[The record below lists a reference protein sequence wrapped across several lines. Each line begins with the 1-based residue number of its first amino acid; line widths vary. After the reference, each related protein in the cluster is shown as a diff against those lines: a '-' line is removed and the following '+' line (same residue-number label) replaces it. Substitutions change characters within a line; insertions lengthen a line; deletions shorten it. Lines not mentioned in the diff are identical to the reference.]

1 MREADIASHT
11 FAAPVAPWLAARAAG
26 APLQFRDLVADGK
39 RKLQQSG
46 CLLVEGAGGLL
57 VPLAEGKRM
66 ADLAAE
72 LSLPL
77 LIIAR
82 TGLGTVNHTLLTAA
96 YARQAG
102 LEVLGVILNDSQSGD
117 YDLSRQPA
125 AMQMVKDNAHMI
137 EQFGDVPVLEE
148 GLAVLEADD
157 DELLSIMSA
166 AFKYPLLEKD
176 TLVAGARKAMELKVG
191 TYCIVASGRGP
202 TGKEVDQVIAAVKE
216 IKTTMP
222 MKICACLGILS
233 DEQAGR
239 LKEAGVDRYNH
250 NLNTS
255 AGNFNKITTT
265 HTYDDRVATVE
276 KAKASGMSPCS
287 GCIVGMGET
296 NQEIVEIAYALR
308 ELDADSIPVN
318 FLNSIKGTPLE
329 NNKELNP
336 RKCLKVLALMRF
348 INPTKEIRASGG
360 REVNLRSMQV
370 LCLYAA
376 NSLFVGDYLTTEGQ
390 EASQDHKMI
399 EDMGFEIE
407 LCAL

>member
-1 MREADIASHT
+1 MITMVTSWNELADKAI
-11 FAAPVAPWLAARAAG
+11 RG
-26 APLQFRDLVADGK
+26 
-39 RKLQQSG
+39 
-46 CLLVEGAGGLL
+46 E
-57 VPLAEGKRM
+57 
-66 ADLAAE
+66 
-72 LSLPL
+72 
-77 LIIAR
+77 
-82 TGLGTVNHTLLTAA
+82 LLT
-96 YARQAG
+96 
-102 LEVLGVILNDSQSGD
+102 
-117 YDLSRQPA
+117 
-125 AMQMVKDNAHMI
+125 MK
-137 EQFGDVPVLEE
+137 E

-157 DELLSIMSA
+157 DALLDIMSA
-166 AFKYPLLEKD
+166 AFKVRKHYYGKKVKLNLIINAKSGLCPEDCGYCSQSIVSTAPVSKYPLLDKD
-176 TLVAGARKAMELKVG
+176 TLVAGARKAMDLKVG

-216 IKTTMP
+216 IKSTMP

-233 DEQAGR
+233 DEQAIR

-276 KAKASGMSPCS
+276 KAKSSGMSPCS

-308 ELDADSIPVN
+308 EVDADSIPVN